1 MNYDNIKTYIK
12 NAFVEDGVTRKDV
25 YTNSRIVT
33 NWYDEKELEFDVH
46 PDFSDYIYRIC
57 NDGDFYH
64 FCCEHGNNIH
74 GETIE
79 TIQQEIIDEDDYYN
93 EEELNDKS
101 FIYSWYL
108 LDRIR
113 YCLQEGFDFFV
124 DILNE
129 MEKEKD

>member
-79 TIQQEIIDEDDYYN
+79 KIQQEIIREDDDYD
-93 EEELNDKS
+93 EEELNDNG